1 MKYKKYRN
9 KLNHIIRLAKKN
21 YYNKKLSDS
30 KSNLKQT
37 WQTMNELL
45 K

>member
-21 YYNKKLSDS
+21 CYNKKLSDS